1 MTLGVCPVLLLK
13 SNFSSAKVEELR
25 SVSASSRNCWK
36 RNIINQMT
44 NASKDRKK
52 QSYVWVLVPAPLP
65 LRRCSALLLILLL
78 GASVPVISVVP
89 LMLFQLLRIGRLV
102 RLEGDP
108 LGSLLRLRE
117 RGRGSADQHVKSG
130 MKQTLNTMNVVK
142 GI

>member
-36 RNIINQMT
+36 RNINQMT

-65 LRRCSALLLILLL
+65 LRRRSALLLILLL

-130 MKQTLNTMNVVK
+130 MKQSLNTTDVVK